1 MKYSLNLGRP
11 FGIKVAIHWTFLLLI
26 AWVVIVALQQG
37 SNFQQVIMSV
47 IFILALFVCVTLHEF
62 GHSLAAR
69 RYGIE
74 TKSITLLPIGGMA
87 NIKGMPEKPK
97 EEIIVT
103 LSGLVVNVV
112 IAGII
117 WGIIATTGGMS
128 MDTKFEKITAEN
140 FFVLLM
146 VTNLFIVAFN
156 LIPAFPMD
164 GGRSLRAA
172 LSLKMNRRKA
182 TRAASVTGQFF
193 GVVFTI
199 GGLFV
204 NPFLVIIGIFVFLGA
219 RAEYEQEKYK
229 YALGGYKVS
238 DVMMHDYSTFKKS
251 ATLKEVVKTLLDS
264 QEEGFIITEDG
275 DEVAGTLTKD
285 HIISGLSKFGESGK
299 VEDAM
304 NETFESLDPELP
316 LQKALEKMQF
326 NKYKFLPVT
335 ENGKLKGV
343 VDLNNIQEFV
353 MVKSALKEAED

>member
-1 MKYSLNLGRP
+1 MKYSMNLGRP
-11 FGIKVAIHWTFLLLI
+11 FGIKVSIHWTFLLLI

-37 SNFQQVIMSV
+37 GDFQQVVMYV

-74 TKSITLLPIGGMA
+74 TKSITLLPIGRMA
-87 NIKGMPEKPK
+87 NIKGMPEKPR

-103 LSGLVVNVV
+103 LSGLIVNVV
-112 IAGII
+112 IAGLI
-117 WGIIATTGGMS
+117 WGIIATTGS
-128 MDTKFEKITAEN
+128 IDMDMQFEKITAKN
-140 FFVLLM
+140 FFLLLM

-164 GGRSLRAA
+164 GGRILRAA

-182 TRAASVTGQFF
+182 TRAASITGQFF
-193 GVVFTI
+193 GIVFTI
-199 GGLFV
+199 GGLFI

-229 YALGGYKVS
+229 YILGGYKVT
-238 DVMMHDYSTFKKS
+238 DVMMHDFSKFNKNDQ
-251 ATLKEVVKTLLDS
+251 LKDVVKTLLDS
-264 QEEGFIITEDG
+264 QEEGFVVVENG
-275 DEVAGTLTKD
+275 EEVAGLLTKD
-285 HIISGLSKFGESGK
+285 DIISGLSKYGEEGK

-304 NETFESLDPELP
+304 NATFESLDPGMD
-316 LQKALEKMQF
+316 LQKALGKMQF

-335 ENGKLKGV
+335 DSGKLKGV

-353 MVKSALKEAED
+353 MVKSALKGSEE